1 VYKQIVVVRTDL
13 QLGKGK
19 IAAQSSHA
27 SLGAYKKVLSSHPE
41 IVKAW
46 EREGQEKV
54 VLKVMNDDE
63 LIEYFQR
70 AKDKG
75 IPVEMIR
82 DAGRT
87 QIEPGTITC
96 FAAGPWDEKE
106 LDEIFSKLKLL

>member
-1 VYKQIVVVRTDL
+1 MFKQIIVMRSDL

-19 IAAQSSHA
+19 IAAQASHA
-27 SLGAYKKVLSSHPE
+27 CLGAYKKVLKSHPDL
-41 IVKAW
+41 VKSW
-46 EREGQEKV
+46 ERIGQEKV
-54 VLKVMNDDE
+54 VLKVNDGEE
-63 LIEYFQR
+63 LIEFFQR

-96 FAAGPWDEKE
+96 FAAGPWYEEE
-106 LDEIFSKLKLL
+106 LDEIFSTLKLL